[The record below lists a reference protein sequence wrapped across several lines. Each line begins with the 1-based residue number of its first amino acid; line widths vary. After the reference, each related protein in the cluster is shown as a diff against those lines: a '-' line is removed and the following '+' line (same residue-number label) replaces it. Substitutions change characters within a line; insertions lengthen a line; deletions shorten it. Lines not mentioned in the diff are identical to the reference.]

1 MNAIRPYWILAKRE
15 VWEHKSFWIVP
26 IVVACVSVLFN
37 LYLAGSL
44 IVATHQGVL
53 SINNLNI
60 TGGPGART
68 GLHVAMLAM
77 FGFFNIVMLFTVWF
91 YLMDSLYADRKDRS
105 VLFWKSMP
113 ISDTTNVLYK
123 LFTGMVTAPA
133 LMLVMVVVTEIV
145 VGIIFIIAAATVGI
159 NLLHVAFYPGTIMLT
174 WVVMAFAL
182 IQQSLWLLP
191 YWGWFLLCSAWAKK
205 VVLAWVALIPLGAI
219 LIELVVFRTH
229 YLSDAII
236 GHIGRGVKFI
246 GGVEIN
252 GQHAGLT
259 VMHGGV
265 FGPAGDKVY
274 SFGLVAHMF
283 ALPEMWIGVGI
294 GIIFVLGA
302 IWLRRNRSEI

>member
-1 MNAIRPYWILAKRE
+1 MNAFRPYWMLVKRE

-26 IVVACVSVLFN
+26 IVVACIAVLVN
-37 LYLAGSL
+37 LYAAGSL
-44 IVATHQGVL
+44 IVAVHQGVL
-53 SINNLNI
+53 SISNLNI
-60 TGGPGART
+60 TSESDART
-68 GLHVAMLAM
+68 GLHTVMLM
-77 FGFFNIVMLFTVWF
+77 LFGFFNIVMLFTVWF

-113 ISDTTNVLYK
+113 ISDTSTVLSK

-133 LMLVMVVVTEIV
+133 LMLVMVVITEIV

-159 NLLHVAFYPGTIMLT
+159 NLLHVAFYPGTIILT
-174 WVVMAFAL
+174 WGVMAFAL

-205 VVLAWVALIPLGAI
+205 VVLAWVALIPLGAM

-229 YLSDAII
+229 YLSEAII
-236 GHIGRGVKFI
+236 GHIGRGVKVV
-246 GGVEIN
+246 GGFVIN
-252 GQHAGLT
+252 GQHAELT
-259 VMHGGV
+259 EMHGGI
-265 FGPAGDKVY
+265 FGPAGDQVY

-294 GIIFVLGA
+294 GSIFILGA